1 MTEPE
6 AQARDFQMADAG
18 ASETEISISLRGTA
32 IMFEKLGQIASLMK
46 NLPKMQE
53 EVGKLQGRIAQI
65 TAEGDAGGGMVKA
78 KVNGHM
84 EILACIISDEAMKTG
99 DKELLEDLIRAAVN
113 QALQKA
119 KQAVAEETSKL
130 AVDMGVPPGF
140 RMPF

>member
-1 MTEPE
+1 
-6 AQARDFQMADAG
+6 
-18 ASETEISISLRGTA
+18 
-32 IMFEKLGQIASLMK
+32 MFEGIGQLASLMK

-53 EVGKLQGRIAQI
+53 EMAKLKARIALI
-65 TAEGDAGGGMVKA
+65 TAEGDAGGGMVKT

-84 EILACIISDEAMKTG
+84 EVLACVISDEAIKSG
-99 DKELLEDLIRAAVN
+99 DKEVLEDLIRAAVN

-119 KQAVAEETSKL
+119 KQAVSEETSKM

>member
-1 MTEPE
+1 
-6 AQARDFQMADAG
+6 MAHAG
-18 ASETEISISLRGTA
+18 ASGTEISISLRGTA

-84 EILACIISDEAMKTG
+84 EILACIISDEAMK
-99 DKELLEDLIRAAVN
+99 DKELLEDLVRSAIN
-113 QALQKA
+113 QATQKA
-119 KQAVAEETSKL
+119 KQAVAEETSKMASGL
-130 AVDMGVPPGF
+130 GLPAGF
-140 RMPF
+140 QIPT